1 MISLIMDEPNPPPWD
16 PTKPKSDNL
25 KVRDSYFDSYY
36 NQVKVEVLVGD
47 LDGPDGWGAAF
58 EQQRKREYALTRK
71 GFDSLWNWVT
81 HDTDKPICS
90 ELERFYTVSEIIPDK
105 TCGGC
110 PGCRTVGRG
119 NDFVPTCGRRCKV
132 IGIESDQSWSGL
144 LAGGSANLNVYYDPT
159 IPKNPSKTKR
169 IPRDWRWIELLIK
182 SGTIKA
188 IRATPETLK
197 EIGARWGGNNFWIG
211 IPMDDKTD
219 SVVGWP
225 ELVLLLPKDSVLP
238 KLGFSPAP
246 RLLIGPENL
255 SYDDS
260 LSRRWWENSENVTS
274 LPMFLAN
281 AGIS

>member
-1 MISLIMDEPNPPPWD
+1 MAQQISAFTMTLRSRKTGVRQKEFLA
-16 PTKPKSDNL
+16 TGAGL
-25 KVRDSYFDSYY
+25 K
-36 NQVKVEVLVGD
+36 
-47 LDGPDGWGAAF
+47 
-58 EQQRKREYALTRK
+58 
-71 GFDSLWNWVT
+71 
-81 HDTDKPICS
+81 
-90 ELERFYTVSEIIPDK
+90 
-105 TCGGC
+105 
-110 PGCRTVGRG
+110 
-119 NDFVPTCGRRCKV
+119 
-132 IGIESDQSWSGL
+132 
-144 LAGGSANLNVYYDPT
+144 
-159 IPKNPSKTKR
+159 
-169 IPRDWRWIELLIK
+169 LLIK

-225 ELVLLLPKDSVLP
+225 ELVLLLPKDSALP

-255 SYDDS
+255 SHDDS

-274 LPMFLAN
+274 LRMFLAN

>member
-1 MISLIMDEPNPPPWD
+1 
-16 PTKPKSDNL
+16 
-25 KVRDSYFDSYY
+25 
-36 NQVKVEVLVGD
+36 
-47 LDGPDGWGAAF
+47 
-58 EQQRKREYALTRK
+58 
-71 GFDSLWNWVT
+71 
-81 HDTDKPICS
+81 
-90 ELERFYTVSEIIPDK
+90 
-105 TCGGC
+105 
-110 PGCRTVGRG
+110 
-119 NDFVPTCGRRCKV
+119 
-132 IGIESDQSWSGL
+132 L
-144 LAGGSANLNVYYDPT
+144 LAGGSANLNVYYDPK

-225 ELVLLLPKDSVLP
+225 ELVLLLPKDSALP

-255 SYDDS
+255 SNDDS